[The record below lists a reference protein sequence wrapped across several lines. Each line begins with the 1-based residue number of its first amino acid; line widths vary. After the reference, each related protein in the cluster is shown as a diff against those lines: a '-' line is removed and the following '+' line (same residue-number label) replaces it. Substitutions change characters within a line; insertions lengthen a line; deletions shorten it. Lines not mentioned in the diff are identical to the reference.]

1 MNEVRKK
8 FVEFIYRNDLVDEG
22 KEEFLR
28 MVSLDGEDRKR
39 LEELIDFYLENRKS
53 IMDEVSSVLKGWRL
67 DRLLNLDK
75 AAILAGACEIL
86 LGENPDEV
94 IPSYGDFAKVFST
107 EKSPSFVM
115 GVLKSFKEVV
125 KR

>member
-22 KEEFLR
+22 KEEFLQ
-28 MVSLDGEDRKR
+28 MVNLDGEGREK
-39 LEELIDFYLENRKS
+39 LENLIDFYLENRES
-53 IMDEVSSVLKGWRL
+53 VRNEVSSILVGWRL

-86 LGENPDEV
+86 LGGDPDEV
-94 IPSYGDFAKVFST
+94 IPSYGDFARVFST